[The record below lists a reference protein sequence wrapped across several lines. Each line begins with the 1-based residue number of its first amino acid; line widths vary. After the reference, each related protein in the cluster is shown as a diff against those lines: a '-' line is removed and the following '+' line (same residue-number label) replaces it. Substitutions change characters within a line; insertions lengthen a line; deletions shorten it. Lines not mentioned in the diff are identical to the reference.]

1 MRRIVFYVFF
11 LLLVFLAV
19 GCSPVHIPLT
29 AEHAAKV
36 GPTRVYASISQE
48 EVIAA
53 ASSSY
58 IGLVVV
64 GGMWGAMVDAA
75 VESMWASAAN
85 KLIEPIRNEV
95 IDFDFRA
102 RFLAALEKTLPGIA
116 TMKLAK
122 LESTVKPV
130 NDKDLSALRKQAP
143 EDAFLSV
150 EASYELTSDF
160 QALWVITDTSLWL
173 RDEEEA
179 VYIARYHYYTPP
191 IAPAKDSDAA
201 AKAWAADRGAALRA
215 ALSEGIAETM
225 KMFRLDL
232 LAAPEPVD
240 SLTEEPEFSPGP
252 IPARVVRRAAPF
264 ELTYLAKENHRSI
277 VRYKDV
283 LYSVSGEDVFVPA
296 PAASSP

>member
-1 MRRIVFYVFF
+1 MRRIIFYVFF

-150 EASYELTSDF
+150 KASYELTSDF
-160 QALWVITDTSLWL
+160 QALWVVTDTSLWL

-277 VRYKDV
+277 VRYGDV

>member
-36 GPTRVYASISQE
+36 GPTRVHASISQE

-58 IGLVVV
+58 INLVV
-64 GGMWGAMVDAA
+64 GGGVWLAMVDAA
-75 VESMWASAAN
+75 IESMWASAAS

-116 TMKLAK
+116 TIKLAK

-130 NDKDLSALRKQAP
+130 NDKDLPALRKQAP

-160 QALWVITDTSLWL
+160 QALSVITDTSLWL
-173 RDEEEA
+173 RDEKEA

-232 LAAPEPVD
+232 RAAPKPVG
-240 SLTEEPEFSPGP
+240 SSTEKPKFSPGP
-252 IPARVVRRAAPF
+252 IPARAAPF

-277 VRYKDV
+277 VRYGDV

>member
-11 LLLVFLAV
+11 LLLVFHAV
-19 GCSPVHIPLT
+19 GCSVHIPLT

-130 NDKDLSALRKQAP
+130 NDKDLPALRKQAP

-150 EASYELTSDF
+150 KASYELTSDF

-191 IAPAKDSDAA
+191 IAPAKDRDAA

-277 VRYKDV
+277 VRYGDV

>member
-11 LLLVFLAV
+11 LLLVFHAV
-19 GCSPVHIPLT
+19 GCSVHIPLT

-240 SLTEEPEFSPGP
+240 SLTEEPECSPGP

-277 VRYKDV
+277 VRYGDV